1 MANDAIVTSADE
13 RVVLTLDAGGTSFR
27 FSAMQAGRPC
37 AETFVLPTCGDDL
50 ARCFENLVAGFETAR
65 QRCPAPPV
73 ALSFAFPG
81 PADYPNGIIGDLPNL
96 PAFRGG
102 VPLGPMLENRFGL
115 PVFLNNDG
123 DLFTFG
129 EATGGLL
136 PWVNAQL
143 AAAGSPK
150 RFRNLLGLTL
160 GTGLGGGLARDGEMW
175 TGDNSLAAEVHLF
188 RHRHDPRRNAE
199 EGASLRAVR
208 RVYAEHAGRPLA
220 DVPDAETICAIALGQ
235 STGNADAARASFRAL
250 GEVVGDVLAHA
261 LSLVDG
267 LVVIGGGLSAAWP
280 LFAPAACQ
288 ELQRAYA
295 CPDGSALPRLN
306 ARVFD
311 FENAAQLPAF
321 LAGEPRELAVPGCDR
336 VVRHDALPRTGLGRS
351 RLGTSAAI
359 ALGAYHFALRRLDPI
374 ARARHE
380 HLASNSGPAS

>member
-1 MANDAIVTSADE
+1 MANDATVTNADE

-37 AETFVLPTCGDDL
+37 VETFVLPTCGDDL
-50 ARCFENLVAGFETAR
+50 ARCFGNLVAGFETIR

-102 VPLGPMLENRFGL
+102 VPLGPMLEDRFAL

-123 DLFTFG
+123 DLFAFG

-136 PWVNAQL
+136 PWVNDQL

-188 RHRHDPRRNAE
+188 RHCHDPRRNAE
-199 EGASLRAVR
+199 EGASIRAVR
-208 RVYAEHAGRPLA
+208 RVYAEQTGLPLA
-220 DVPDAETICAIALGQ
+220 DAPDAAVICAIALGESATGAKNRVAAASSGAASSATTRAAGSRSSQ
-235 STGNADAARASFRAL
+235 WRASTLITKPVAPVTSSVMRRLRPAGRGLGGQPSACDTTGSSGQHRHGGAGRKSRDRNRRKFGHRPRHRYELRRRGRPRGGRRRHRAAAGGRTADA
-250 GEVVGDVLAHA
+250 
-261 LSLVDG
+261 
-267 LVVIGGGLSAAWP
+267 
-280 LFAPAACQ
+280 
-288 ELQRAYA
+288 
-295 CPDGSALPRLN
+295 
-306 ARVFD
+306 
-311 FENAAQLPAF
+311 
-321 LAGEPRELAVPGCDR
+321 
-336 VVRHDALPRTGLGRS
+336 
-351 RLGTSAAI
+351 
-359 ALGAYHFALRRLDPI
+359 
-374 ARARHE
+374 
-380 HLASNSGPAS
+380 